1 MEVKIGI
8 KESPREL
15 SFESDESTSELRERL
30 EKAIANG
37 ELIALK
43 DAKGRELL
51 VDAGSIAFVEL
62 GGDASRKVGFV
73 S

>member
-1 MEVKIGI
+1 MEVRIGI

-15 SFESDESTSELRERL
+15 TIESDESTADLRAHIESAVGDGGL
-30 EKAIANG
+30 V
-37 ELIALK
+37 ALK
-43 DAKGRELL
+43 DTKGRELL
-51 VDAGSIAFVEL
+51 IDASSIAYVEL